1 MLTEQIITTVKIPIT
16 EIEKWLR
23 TKHVLPSILTDFRI
37 EEHNLILCFSEEDQS
52 QSKLEQE
59 HQLPKTQTKR
69 RIAHRKR
76 NRMRT
81 RGWATVARITNSKGQ
96 NCAIYK
102 PFVDALQAPKLTFE
116 EQKKKVEAILRS
128 NRNKPSES
136 SIEYFLENT
145 LEYLR
150 TRKDGSSLG
159 KVEVK

>member
-1 MLTEQIITTVKIPIT
+1 M
-16 EIEKWLR
+16 
-23 TKHVLPSILTDFRI
+23 
-37 EEHNLILCFSEEDQS
+37 
-52 QSKLEQE
+52 
-59 HQLPKTQTKR
+59 
-69 RIAHRKR
+69 
-76 NRMRT
+76 
-81 RGWATVARITNSKGQ
+81 ARITNSKGQ

-150 TRKDGSSLG
+150 TRKDGSSSG
-159 KVEVK
+159 KVEVNDILHKKR

>member
-1 MLTEQIITTVKIPIT
+1 MTEQIVTTVKIPIT

-37 EEHNLILCFSEEDQS
+37 EEHNLVLYFSEEDPS
-52 QSKLEQE
+52 QSKFEQKQ
-59 HQLPKTQTKR
+59 QLPKTQTKR

-81 RGWATVARITNSKGQ
+81 RGWATVARITNFKGQ
-96 NCAIYK
+96 RCAIYK
-102 PFVDALQAPKLTFE
+102 PFVDALQAPSLTFE

-150 TRKDGSSLG
+150 NRKDGSSPG
-159 KVEVK
+159 KL